1 MKTCEDIIKFIL
13 FRKLFK
19 LKDLKDIK
27 ENDLA
32 YLSIKLSSRKIKF
45 EIDVVVIPDILPE
58 EEIKKFIARTNP
70 YITKENQIRK
80 YRKKA
85 NLMFLL
91 KEKFSEIYDQ
101 MIKPSYYLVFDEK
114 TNSFVKGED
123 IPEWYKTQFLKD
135 RDESLSKEKPLIC
148 WSENDAQN
156 ILKFMADPFEN
167 MGIKHSYVI
176 RAYNADNDLL
186 EFKE

>member
-1 MKTCEDIIKFIL
+1 MKTCDDIIKFIL

-45 EIDVVVIPDILPE
+45 EIDVVTTPDILPE
-58 EEIKKFIARTNP
+58 EEVKKFIARTNP

-91 KEKFSEIYDQ
+91 KEKFSEIYEQ
-101 MIKPSYYLVFDEK
+101 LIKPSYYLVLDEK

-123 IPEWYKTQFLKD
+123 IPEWYKTQFLKNYD
-135 RDESLSKEKPLIC
+135 DKFGKEKPIVCYL
-148 WSENDAQN
+148 EKDATN
-156 ILKFMADPFEN
+156 ILKFMAEPFEN
-167 MGIKHSYVI
+167 MGIKHSFVI
-176 RAYNADNDLL
+176 RAYNSEDDLL
-186 EFKE
+186 ENHE